1 MARAAG
7 HEQIN
12 TQKLQKKQ
20 SQGWPSPELE
30 SCENGGYWLVR
41 QEHKRTWRFRGPR
54 KMGTCVLKSVNE
66 DANKTSK

>member
-12 TQKLQKKQ
+12 TQKLQKQ
-20 SQGWPSPELE
+20 SQGWHSPELE
-30 SCENGGYWLVR
+30 SWENGSYWLVR
-41 QEHKRTWRFRGPR
+41 QEHKRTCRFRGPR